1 MSKNKVCD
9 TERLDSAEQELKN
22 FADITTHLK
31 PSSGE
36 IPRLTGIDIYG
47 EAIPFNGISGGDHII
62 FIDFNKR
69 YDMDLRIKE
78 AIEAGRKGVA
88 QQLERTRKRTG
99 ILIADVSGHQITD
112 AALAAMLHQ
121 SFMIGVLYELKQNG
135 EISTELFENLNTR
148 FFNSSSISKF
158 ITIIYGE
165 ISEEGNFRFLNA
177 GHPSPYVFSN
187 KFDKLVKIYF
197 KQVVTVQPIG
207 TLPSQEDIDVRR
219 NFSRLGYKKN
229 YTTNEINLM
238 SKGDILL
245 LYTDGLSE
253 HVSEDGSFFFPDTLE
268 RVLKKAKKM
277 SAVEI
282 FQKIKE
288 EYFRFGKP
296 TDDMSLVVIK
306 KTD

>member
-9 TERLDSAEQELKN
+9 IKRLDSAEQELKN

-69 YDMDLRIKE
+69 YDMDQRINE

-88 QQLERTRKRTG
+88 QKLERTRKRTG

-177 GHPSPYVFSN
+177 GHPCPYVFSN
-187 KFDKLVKIYF
+187 SFDKLAKIYF

-207 TLPSQEDIDVRR
+207 TLPSQEDIDVKR

-268 RVLKKAKKM
+268 RVLRRAKKM
-277 SAVEI
+277 SAKEV
-282 FQKIKE
+282 FQEIKE
-288 EYFRFGKP
+288 EYFRFGNP
-296 TDDMSLVVIK
+296 TDDMSLVVIN